1 MNIPEEV
8 LKLAAS
14 EVFDELPSCAMCL
27 TGKSTCV
34 YCTDDATRY
43 ARAALSAAAPT
54 LMAMAWDEGNRFG
67 IDKHCESGCYEDA
80 TNNPYRKEAL

>member
-1 MNIPEEV
+1 MNIPEDAV
-8 LKLAAS
+8 TAAAREGWERTVGTS
-14 EVFDELPSCAMCL
+14 WSNANEDEQHIWMEE
-27 TGKSTCV
+27 
-34 YCTDDATRY
+34 
-43 ARAALSAAAPT
+43 ARAALSAAAPQ